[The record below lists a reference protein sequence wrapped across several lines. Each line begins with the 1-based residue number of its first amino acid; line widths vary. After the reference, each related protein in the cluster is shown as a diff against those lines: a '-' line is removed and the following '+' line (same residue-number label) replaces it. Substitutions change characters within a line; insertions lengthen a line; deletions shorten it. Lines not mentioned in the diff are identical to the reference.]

1 MKAMFT
7 TPCVTPPGP
16 DHPLCHAARPRPSV
30 PNKASHGA
38 VSQGRAPPQR
48 RRPAAGHDHSH
59 LRRLHKSP
67 PPLLGHAEKAQDCE
81 EVQGIPRR
89 AQKRTETRNADSPT
103 YIPRREDTPKE
114 GGAAE
119 GGPLKEPPGAT
130 IWQAQRTR
138 ERGQRRETLKGL
150 NRLTERGL
158 REAQQK
164 LTHSDKQ
171 PQRTPHR

>member
-1 MKAMFT
+1 MSRRLAQT

-16 DHPLCHAARPRPSV
+16 DPQFPTRPHMARKVRGELRRSGV
-30 PNKASHGA
+30 GL
-38 VSQGRAPPQR
+38 PP
-48 RRPAAGHDHSH
+48 ATTTATC
-59 LRRLHKSP
+59 RRLHKSP
-67 PPLLGHAEKAQDCE
+67 PPLWGHAEKAQDCE

-103 YIPRREDTPKE
+103 YIPRQEDTPEE

-119 GGPLKEPPGAT
+119 GEPLKEPPGAT

-138 ERGQRRETLKGL
+138 ERGQRRETLKCL

-158 REAQQK
+158 REARQK
-164 LTHSDKQ
+164 LTHSDEQ